1 MNFGFGKING
11 FGFNLSANSKM
22 AEVFTKPN
30 NKFVSEVNKAFPET
44 KLFCKPLK
52 VECEFCKEKI
62 GLLGKDVFT
71 KENKV
76 TK

>member
-52 VECEFCKEKI
+52 VECEI
-62 GLLGKDVFT
+62 
-71 KENKV
+71 
-76 TK
+76 